1 LPSPVLS
8 QTFNRIETCGQSDT
22 VTCPSGASGEIAV
35 DESGEANHGEL
46 VSSPEVVGPEECIVG
61 TCVRSTESSRI
72 QDEDPSNLPESDSAR
87 TLSGWFKMTDTDKA
101 GVFGYGNPNTN
112 EGFQFYTP
120 NGLGDELQ
128 FDFWG
133 TNEGGVDDVIPSIK
147 EKWYHVAATYDGN
160 TITVYRNG
168 QKIDS
173 ASYTGLNTNSERFV
187 AGAELDRNDEFEGL
201 YDQIKVFDRS
211 LSEKQ
216 IWRLYAQ
223 GRDRST
229 SSKGPV
235 LHYPMQ
241 TRSSP
246 VADVSGEGNDGDI
259 NLLGE
264 IGTFNTSDG
273 EWRTVRFERKYEDP
287 VVVGTSNTLNGES
300 ALSFE
305 AKNVDPG
312 SAQVRLCESEGENTE
327 GCDNH
332 ESERASYMVVS
343 ASATEDIPGI
353 EAGTLKL
360 DSEIDSRRDTVSY
373 SESFGSAPNVM
384 ANVNTDNGR
393 NPVEARVTSFSTSSF
408 NIGICYQDSENGCDP
423 SHVTEEVGYVALEP
437 GNLPF
442 EQTAETGRTGNSAGG
457 SNFVEQTFSN
467 TYQDPAVVVST
478 VSEDGGQET
487 QIDEAANL
495 GPGSVDV
502 RYCEI
507 ENGDVCNGHT
517 SENVAWFVAEEGL
530 LTYSSGSS
538 PRYTQTN
545 VGRALSFDG
554 ADDSVPVGEPPELTD
569 EFLQDSITMS
579 AHIKPDQCSGRHNIL
594 GKSSDASNDNYR
606 IWLNDGCSVSVYIDG
621 AGGEI
626 TTSKQLETDSWT
638 HVTATYNG
646 NERSIY
652 FDGRAVKTSSAS
664 GNIADASGSPF
675 ALGSRGGDSDFFD
688 GKIAEARLYPYGAS
702 KDQVEEIVKGA
713 STVR

>member
-1 LPSPVLS
+1 
-8 QTFNRIETCGQSDT
+8 
-22 VTCPSGASGEIAV
+22 
-35 DESGEANHGEL
+35 
-46 VSSPEVVGPEECIVG
+46 
-61 TCVRSTESSRI
+61 
-72 QDEDPSNLPESDSAR
+72 
-87 TLSGWFKMTDTDKA
+87 
-101 GVFGYGNPNTN
+101 
-112 EGFQFYTP
+112 
-120 NGLGDELQ
+120 
-128 FDFWG
+128 
-133 TNEGGVDDVIPSIK
+133 
-147 EKWYHVAATYDGN
+147 
-160 TITVYRNG
+160 
-168 QKIDS
+168 
-173 ASYTGLNTNSERFV
+173 
-187 AGAELDRNDEFEGL
+187 
-201 YDQIKVFDRS
+201 
-211 LSEKQ
+211 
-216 IWRLYAQ
+216 
-223 GRDRST
+223 
-229 SSKGPV
+229 
-235 LHYPMQ
+235 MQ

-264 IGTFNTSDG
+264 IETFNTSDG
-273 EWRTVRFERKYEDP
+273 EWKTVRFERKYEDP

-332 ESERASYMVVS
+332 GTERASYMVVS

-353 EAGTLKL
+353 EAGRLKL

-393 NPVEARVTSFSTSSF
+393 NPVEARVTSFSTSGF
-408 NIGICYQDSENGCDP
+408 DIGICYQDSRNGCDP
-423 SHVTEEVGYVALEP
+423 SHVTERVGYVALEP

-530 LTYSSGSS
+530 LTYTNGNFPRYVDTEKGKALEFDGSDDYVSVPDTSELDIGSSDATITFWLKTEESPDNYDNLVMKSSSSTTGNPGYLVNLHPSGSIVANIDDGS
-538 PRYTQTN
+538 NKVEETGDITVDDGSWNFITVKYDRDEDMELFVNEQKDGEWSISGVGNADTSEPLRIGDN
-545 VGRALSFDG
+545 PNWGSGRALDG
-554 ADDSVPVGEPPELTD
+554 EVHDV
-569 EFLQDSITMS
+569 
-579 AHIKPDQCSGRHNIL
+579 
-594 GKSSDASNDNYR
+594 R
-606 IWLNDGCSVSVYIDG
+606 IYPYTLNEEQIGQVR
-621 AGGEI
+621 
-626 TTSKQLETDSWT
+626 
-638 HVTATYNG
+638 N
-646 NERSIY
+646 
-652 FDGRAVKTSSAS
+652 
-664 GNIADASGSPF
+664 SGSISV
-675 ALGSRGGDSDFFD
+675 G
-688 GKIAEARLYPYGAS
+688 
-702 KDQVEEIVKGA
+702 
-713 STVR
+713 